1 MPLSPKLANLSAK
14 APRPVTTIYTH
25 RMPSPNTRY
34 IGRFA
39 PSPSGP
45 LHMGSLV
52 AAMASYL
59 DAKVH
64 QGTWLLR
71 IEDLDYDRNV
81 DGADAAILVSLRR
94 CGMGW
99 DGEATWQS
107 RRLPLYEAALER
119 MQDNGLV
126 YACGCSRKEIQD
138 SVLQASLPSSRAA
151 VYPGTCRHG
160 LAPGKEAR
168 ALRLRV
174 PEASQAVFGF
184 HDRWQGWQ
192 QQDIGSEVGDFVVLR
207 GDGFWA
213 YQLAVVVDDGEQGVT
228 HVVRGADLLDSTPR
242 QLYLQDVLG
251 LPHPGYLHVPVVNN
265 ALGEKLS
272 KQTGALAFD
281 TGTSAAELLAS
292 ALLPAARFLGL
303 ELQANNIDDFWRRAI
318 PAWALRL
325 SKQP

>member
-1 MPLSPKLANLSAK
+1 
-14 APRPVTTIYTH
+14 
-25 RMPSPNTRY
+25 MPSSTAPY

-64 QGTWLLR
+64 HGAWLLR

-81 DGADAAILVSLRR
+81 DGADAAILASLRR
-94 CGMGW
+94 CGMTW

-107 RRLPLYEAALER
+107 RRLPLYEAALQRLRE
-119 MQDNGLV
+119 DGLV
-126 YACGCSRKEIQD
+126 YACGCSRKEIHD
-138 SVLQASLPSSRAA
+138 SVLRAGA
-151 VYPGTCRHG
+151 AGNGAMVYPGTCRHG
-160 LAPGKEAR
+160 LAPGKVAR
-168 ALRLRV
+168 GLRLRV
-174 PEASQAVFGF
+174 PDGEAAVYGF
-184 HDRWQGWQ
+184 VDRWHGALRQHLA
-192 QQDIGSEVGDFVVLR
+192 DEAGDFIVLR
-207 GDGFWA
+207 GDGYWA

-228 HVVRGADLLDSTPR
+228 QVVRGADLLDSTPR
-242 QLYLQDVLG
+242 QLYLQDALG

-281 TGTSAAELLAS
+281 TGTPALDLLAS

-303 ELQANNIDDFWRRAI
+303 DVQANNLDDFWRRAI
-318 PAWALRL
+318 PAWARRL
-325 SKQP
+325 SERP

>member
-1 MPLSPKLANLSAK
+1 MSYFT
-14 APRPVTTIYTH
+14 APA
-25 RMPSPNTRY
+25 SY

-81 DGADAAILVSLRR
+81 DGADAAILASLQR
-94 CGMGW
+94 CGMAW

-107 RRLPLYEAALER
+107 RRLPLYEAALKR
-119 MQDNGLV
+119 LQDGGLA

-138 SVLQASLPSSRAA
+138 SVLQAGVARNGAA

-168 ALRLRV
+168 GLRLRLRV
-174 PEASQAVFGF
+174 PDGDAAVYGF
-184 HDRWQGWQ
+184 VDRWHGDVR
-192 QQDIGSEVGDFVVLR
+192 QDLASEVGDFIVLR
-207 GDGFWA
+207 GDGYWA
-213 YQLAVVVDDGEQGVT
+213 YQLAVVVDDGEQGIT
-228 HVVRGADLLDSTPR
+228 DIVRGADLLDSTPR
-242 QLYLQDVLG
+242 QLYLQDVLN
-251 LPHPGYLHVPVVNN
+251 LPHPRFLHVPVVNN

-281 TGTSAAELLAS
+281 TGTPAQELLAS

-303 ELQANNIDDFWRRAI
+303 DVQTGSLDDFWRRAI
-318 PAWALRL
+318 PAWARRL
-325 SKQP
+325 SEQP

>member
-1 MPLSPKLANLSAK
+1 MTVPT
-14 APRPVTTIYTH
+14 AP
-25 RMPSPNTRY
+25 Y

-81 DGADAAILVSLRR
+81 GGADMAILASLQR
-94 CGMGW
+94 CGMHW

-107 RRLPLYEAALER
+107 RRLPLYETAL
-119 MQDNGLV
+119 QQLKDDGLV
-126 YACGCSRKEIQD
+126 YACGCSRKEIAD
-138 SVLQASLPSSRAA
+138 SNLRAGASKNGVS

-160 LAPGKEAR
+160 LAPGRQAR

-174 PEASQAVFGF
+174 PQATYSFI
-184 HDRWQGWQ
+184 DRWQGHQ
-192 QQDIGSEVGDFVVLR
+192 QQDISTEVGDFIVLR

-213 YQLAVVVDDGEQGVT
+213 YQLAVVVDDGQQAIT

-242 QLYLQDVLG
+242 QLYLQELLG
-251 LPHPGYLHVPVVNN
+251 LPHPQCMHVPVVNN
-265 ALGEKLS
+265 ELGEKLS

-281 TGTSAAELLAS
+281 AGTAPENLLAT
-292 ALLPAARFLGL
+292 ALLPAARFLGIDVRTD
-303 ELQANNIDDFWRRAI
+303 NIDDFWRQAI
-318 PAWALRL
+318 PAWAQRL
-325 SKQP
+325 SHLPK